1 MSPKYLAMMTRC
13 DAVCGGS
20 EGEGTGDRE
29 VSATLSGGG
38 GVATGAE
45 KKKG

>member
-29 VSATLSGGG
+29 VSATRSGG